1 MVRRTRVT
9 IATRDRVSAV
19 CLRRGWRARPA
30 KGRKRQRTACPMH
43 AWLRELGYRGIYVCA
58 FVRRWQRGLAS
69 TVGRGAFVLASL

>member
-9 IATRDRVSAV
+9 IATRDESARFV
-19 CLRRGWRARPA
+19 CGGWRARPA